1 MPRFA
6 HHLIDQ
12 SGAAPEQIQ
21 GAQKARI
28 AQLLMMAAFQKFVQK
43 ALTQAA
49 QLMAQVEQTGGID
62 YAKVF
67 VLYLAATQERRT
79 VQEFVETINRH
90 AEKIGGDMLTY
101 ADELLQEG
109 EAAER
114 QRDQEGEIKGKIET
128 IEDLLNVGVDW
139 SLITTAT
146 GMDPIRF
153 EALKK
158 QLAQLAGESQ
168 ALNGPSRK
176 SM

>member
-1 MPRFA
+1 
-6 HHLIDQ
+6 
-12 SGAAPEQIQ
+12 
-21 GAQKARI
+21 
-28 AQLLMMAAFQKFVQK
+28 MMAAFQKFVQK
-43 ALTQAA
+43 ALAQAA
-49 QLMAQVEQTGGID
+49 QLMAQMEQTGGID

-67 VLYLAATQERRT
+67 VIYLAATQERRT

-90 AEKIGGDMLTY
+90 AERIGGDMLTY

-109 EAAER
+109 E
-114 QRDQEGEIKGKIET
+114 IKGKQEGLL
-128 IEDLLNVGVDW
+128 EGRQRLRSKARSKARSRPSRNCLNVGVDW

-146 GMDPIRF
+146 GMDPIQF